1 MLTLRKANERGHAD
15 HGWLN
20 SYHTFSFANYYD
32 PAHMGFRKLRVIND
46 DRVSGGGGFAPHSHR
61 DMEIITY
68 VLEGALEHQDSLG
81 NRSIIRPGEV
91 QRMTAGTGVTH
102 SEYNASKTDRV
113 HLLQI
118 WVLPERSGL
127 EPGYEQKF
135 YAPEEKQGKLCL
147 IASQDGRNH
156 SVTVHQ
162 DLNLYAAVLNNGE
175 GVTHEI
181 ERDRHL
187 WVQVARGSVIVNG
200 ETLTAGDAAAVTPA
214 CAKGS
219 ESETILE
226 LIGQDQPEILVFDL
240 A

>member
-1 MLTLRKANERGHAD
+1 MLTLRKANDRGNAD

-46 DRVSGGGGFAPHSHR
+46 DFVSGGGGFAPHSHR

-68 VLEGALEHQDSLG
+68 VLEGALEHQDSMG
-81 NRSIIRPGEV
+81 NQSVIRPGEV

-102 SEYNASKTDRV
+102 SEYNASKTDAV

-118 WVLPERSGL
+118 WVLPERSSL

-135 YAPEEKQGKLCL
+135 YTPEEKQGKLRL
-147 IASQDGRNH
+147 IASQDGRDG

-162 DLNLYAAVLNNGE
+162 DLNLYATVLGNGE
-175 GVTHEI
+175 KVTQEI
-181 ERDRHL
+181 QPDRHL
-187 WVQVARGSVIVNG
+187 WIQVARGSAIVNG
-200 ETLTAGDAAAVTPA
+200 EVLTVGDAAAIA
-214 CAKGS
+214 A
-219 ESETILE
+219 ESTLE
-226 LIGQDQPEILVFDL
+226 LVGQDNAEILVFDL

>member
-1 MLTLRKANERGHAD
+1 MLTLRKANDRGHAD

-32 PAHMGFRKLRVIND
+32 PAHMGFRKLRVMND

-61 DMEIITY
+61 DMEIISY
-68 VLEGALEHQDSLG
+68 VLEGALEHQDSMG

-102 SEYNASKTDRV
+102 SEYNPSKTDTV

-127 EPGYEQKF
+127 TPGYEQKL
-135 YAPEEKQGKLCL
+135 YTPEEKQGQLRL
-147 IASQDGRNH
+147 IASQDGRDG

-162 DLNLYAAVLNNGE
+162 DLNLYATVLNNGE
-175 GVTHEI
+175 KVTHEI
-181 ERDRHL
+181 DLDRYL
-187 WVQVARGSVIVNG
+187 WVQAARGSVIVNG
-200 ETLTAGDAAAVTPA
+200 EVLTAGDAAAIEA
-214 CAKGS
+214 
-219 ESETILE
+219 ESTLE
-226 LIGQDQPEILVFDL
+226 LIGQDNAEVLVFDL